1 MRKMLSATLIACMLA
16 LLSALSIPVVQAS
29 PVTNAEGTLTWLV
42 VNFEGQRTAGVNT
55 IYQGTST
62 IAAGGTFT
70 GDVTDAWVEVWHTN
84 FLNLRDVLAFTGTVD
99 GKSGT
104 LTIRLVGTATL
115 PDLEWTGQ
123 WEIIRST
130 GDLANLEGQGSW
142 WGTGNNVEYS
152 GLIQFD

>member
-1 MRKMLSATLIACMLA
+1 MRKVFSAALVACMFA
-16 LLSALSIPVVQAS
+16 IMSVLSIPAVQAS
-29 PVTNAEGTLTWLV
+29 PAMNTEGTLTWLV

-70 GDVTDAWVEVWHTN
+70 GDVTDAWVEIWHKE
-84 FLNLRDVLAFTGTVD
+84 FLNLRDVLTFTGTVD

-115 PDLEWTGQ
+115 PGLEWTGQ
-123 WEIIRST
+123 WEIIRSA
-130 GDLANLEGQGSW
+130 GDLANLEGQGTW

-152 GLIQFD
+152 GMIQFE

>member
-1 MRKMLSATLIACMLA
+1 MRKVLSAAFVACMLA
-16 LLSALSIPVVQAS
+16 LLSVLSIPAVRAS
-29 PVTNAEGTLTWLV
+29 PVTNAEGTLAWLV
-42 VNFEGQRTAGVNT
+42 VNFEGTRTAGINT

-62 IAAGGTFT
+62 IAAGGTFA

-84 FLNLRDVLAFTGTVD
+84 FLNLRDVLTFTGKVD

-104 LTIRLVGTATL
+104 LTLRVVGTATL
-115 PDLEWTGQ
+115 PGLEWTGH

-152 GLIQFD
+152 GLIQFE

>member
-1 MRKMLSATLIACMLA
+1 MRKVFSAALVACMFA
-16 LLSALSIPVVQAS
+16 IMSVLSIPAVRAS
-29 PVTNAEGTLTWLV
+29 PVTNAEGTLAWLV
-42 VNFEGQRTAGVNT
+42 VNFEGTRTAGINT

-84 FLNLRDVLAFTGTVD
+84 FLNLRDVLTFTGKVD

-115 PDLEWTGQ
+115 PDLEWKGQ
-123 WEIIRST
+123 WAILGGT
-130 GDLANLEGQGSW
+130 GDLANLEGQGTW

-152 GLIQFD
+152 GLVQCE

>member
-1 MRKMLSATLIACMLA
+1 MRKVIPAALVACMLA
-16 LLSALSIPVVQAS
+16 LLSALSVTAVQAS
-29 PVTNAEGTLTWLV
+29 PVMNAEGTLTWLV
-42 VNFEGQRTAGVNT
+42 VNFEGQRTAGINT

-62 IAAGGTFT
+62 VAADGTFV
-70 GDVTDAWVEVWHTN
+70 GDVTDAWVEIWHTD

-130 GDLANLEGQGSW
+130 GDLANLEGQGIC
-142 WGTGNNVEYS
+142 WGTGNNLEYS
-152 GLIQFD
+152 GTIQFC